1 MAENKILGQTVT
13 LKTTT
18 AYSETALPVEPWVFC
33 SCGNRM
39 SAFYPLQEMPISF
52 PEGES
57 YNKEGSSSQSTTPSP
72 LCDLLLLLSCHRLLV
87 STEVK
92 EKQKNS

>member
-13 LKTTT
+13 LRTTT
-18 AYSETALPVEPWVFC
+18 AYSETALPVEPWVLC

-39 SAFYPLQEMPISF
+39 SAFYPLQEMPISL

-57 YNKEGSSSQSTTPSP
+57 YNKEGSYLPKKRVLLPKHHSKSS
-72 LCDLLLLLSCHRLLV
+72 V
-87 STEVK
+87 
-92 EKQKNS
+92 